1 MAALQNLLT
10 DVGENDIAKEFLDYS
25 VTVDDGEMCIDK
37 PVDISNEDIDILD
50 IFHSDSNSSADELSE
65 KVELL
70 ENNLP
75 DALGAWTVGAHLSRD
90 NLSSLLSLLR
100 KHNNPELPADARTL
114 LSTPR
119 TVDIKFMAGGEYAFL
134 GIAAGLERLGFMF
147 PMLFHG
153 VKEIFLQCNIDGFP
167 LFKSSSV
174 QLWPIL
180 CKYETHPFILA
191 VWSGESKPSSVQQFL
206 SDFLQE
212 YSMLTNNGVVVR
224 GQKISFTL
232 ETFICDAPARAF
244 LKCIKGHCG
253 YYGCE
258 RCVVKGEYDG

>member
-1 MAALQNLLT
+1 M
-10 DVGENDIAKEFLDYS
+10 
-25 VTVDDGEMCIDK
+25 
-37 PVDISNEDIDILD
+37 
-50 IFHSDSNSSADELSE
+50 
-65 KVELL
+65 
-70 ENNLP
+70 
-75 DALGAWTVGAHLSRD
+75 GAHLSRD

-100 KHNNPELPADARTL
+100 RHNNPELPADAHTL

-119 TVDIKFMAGGEYAFL
+119 TVDIKFIAGGEYAFL

-147 PMLFHG
+147 PMLIHG
-153 VKEIFLQCNIDGFP
+153 VKGISLQCNIDGLP
-167 LFKSSSV
+167 LFESSSV

-180 CKYETHPFILA
+180 CKYETHPFIVA

-212 YSMLTNNGVVVR
+212 YSMLTNNGVVVS
-224 GQKISFTL
+224 GQKMTFTL

-258 RCVVKGEYDG
+258 RCVVKGEYDGRVTFASLIYMGCHQRERPILLDHGIKCVKDFRQHASPFPWSDKEVVRVHHVWFNVLQNL